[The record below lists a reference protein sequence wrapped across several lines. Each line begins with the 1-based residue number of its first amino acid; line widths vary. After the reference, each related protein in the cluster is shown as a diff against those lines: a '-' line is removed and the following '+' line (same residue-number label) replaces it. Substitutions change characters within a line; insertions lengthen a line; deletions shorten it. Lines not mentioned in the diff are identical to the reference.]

1 MDLDNA
7 KNNLEKTLFH
17 SDGFTFIQVNK
28 NHYKLLF
35 SIENKNIIMSKII
48 DLNLIKLVYDLNPD
62 IYDYVNIEKVNDD
75 EMNTTLLMKHFFQD
89 IGISQK
95 YSLIHTTKSVEE
107 RNIIFKSYTLKSH
120 KPQNLPEDAELLDMQ
135 DITCVCNLATPYKTD
150 FSINLLFES
159 SIIIPSFIEKII
171 GMIFYKIF
179 KRIKQF
185 IENVR
190 L

>member
-1 MDLDNA
+1 MDA
-7 KNNLEKTLFH
+7 KNNLETVLFDK
-17 SDGFTFIQVNK
+17 DGFTFIRVNK

-48 DLNLIKLVYDLNPD
+48 DLNLIKLIYDLNPD
-62 IYDYVNIEKVNDD
+62 IYEYVNIEKLKDD
-75 EMNTTLLMKHFFQD
+75 EMNSTLLMKHFFQD

-107 RNIIFKSYTLKSH
+107 RNITFKSYTFKSH
-120 KPQNLPEDAELLDMQ
+120 RPQNLPQDAELLDLK
-135 DITCVCNLATPYKTD
+135 DVTCVCHLATPHKTD
-150 FSINLLFES
+150 FSVNLLFEP
-159 SIIIPSFIEKII
+159 SIVIPSFIEKII

>member
-1 MDLDNA
+1 MDA
-7 KNNLEKTLFH
+7 KNNLETILFDK
-17 SDGFTFIQVNK
+17 DGFTFIQVNK

-62 IYDYVNIEKVNDD
+62 IYEYVSIEKRNDD
-75 EMNTTLLMKHFFQD
+75 EMNSTLLMKHFFQD

-107 RNIIFKSYTLKSH
+107 RNITFKSYTLKSH
-120 KPQNLPEDAELLDMQ
+120 RPQNLPQDAELLDLK
-135 DITCVCNLATPYKTD
+135 DVTCVCHLATPYKTD
-150 FSINLLFES
+150 FAINLIFDPHLG
-159 SIIIPSFIEKII
+159 IPSFIEKII

-185 IENVR
+185 IENVS